1 VKLFETT
8 RATEHQQVLFCHD
21 PETNLKAII
30 ALHDTDLGSAM
41 GATRLFPYASE
52 DAALRDALRLSRGMT
67 YKAACAN
74 IPVGGGKGVI
84 IADPNQKTDCLIRAY
99 GRFVERLKGQFITGQ
114 DVNISLHDVHQI
126 HRETSYVMGVKEESG
141 GPVPLTAAGVML
153 GMQAAVEF
161 RLQRQ
166 SFEGLKV
173 AVQGVG
179 NVGETLCR
187 LLSERG
193 AQLFISDLRRERAEE
208 VAERYGATIV
218 DQDAV
223 YALPVDVFAPCALG
237 AVLNNTTIP
246 RLQASIVAGAANN
259 QLEDEQKHSLLLTAR
274 NILYCP
280 DYVINAGGLINVYNE
295 MIGYNKE
302 RVQTQLNN
310 VYGTLLEIFGRAQRS
325 EITTQEAAQQLAKKR
340 IEQSKKAKSKKDERS
355 LMPAY
360 AHLEL
365 RQLVPKNV

>member
-84 IADPNQKTDCLIRAY
+84 IADPKQKTDGLLRAY

-114 DVNISLHDVHQI
+114 DVNISLHDVQQI

-141 GPVPLTAAGVML
+141 GPVPLTAAGVLL
-153 GMQAAVEF
+153 GMQAAVKF

-166 SFEGLKV
+166 SLEGLKV

-179 NVGETLCR
+179 NVGERLCH
-187 LLSERG
+187 LLAERG
-193 AQLFISDLRRERAEE
+193 AQLFISDVRQERLEE
-208 VAERYGATIV
+208 VAERYGATMV
-218 DQDAV
+218 DQDAI

-237 AVLNNTTIP
+237 AVLNSSTIP

-259 QLEDEQKHSLLLTAR
+259 QLEDEHKHSQLLTAR

-295 MIGYNKE
+295 MIGYKKD

-310 VYGTLLEIFGRAQRS
+310 IYDTLLEIFERAQQA
-325 EITTQEAAQQLAKKR
+325 EVTTQEAAQQLATKR
-340 IEQSKKAKSKKDERS
+340 IKQSKSEKNERS
-355 LMPAY
+355 SLPAY

-365 RQLVPKNV
+365 RQLMPKSL